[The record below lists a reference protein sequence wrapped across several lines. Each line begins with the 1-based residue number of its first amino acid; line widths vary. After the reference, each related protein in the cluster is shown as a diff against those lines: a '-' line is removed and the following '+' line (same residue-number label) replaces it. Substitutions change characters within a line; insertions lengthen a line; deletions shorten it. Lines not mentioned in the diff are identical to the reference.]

1 MTISGW
7 TERSKTYLTR
17 SFGLL
22 RHPINTIRYLMAQE
36 ETNGTLY
43 LLTTLAV
50 YITVMICVAPSFYDV
65 LITNAHH
72 AYSLP
77 GIMLFH
83 LYVLLL
89 PIICLFGY
97 VFWPVCCYIIWKT
110 LRLLGAKNSYKNL
123 VFGLSHFLIVLA
135 VFGTLLVL
143 TLFYRMFLT
152 ETMPSSFV
160 LYALNA
166 LSVLLFLIV
175 SWVGL
180 LAIHFVKV
188 TSSLSYIKTV
198 LGMGFSIACIDLLLL
213 VLVPKML

>member
-1 MTISGW
+1 MEHVRIPRCYG
-7 TERSKTYLTR
+7 R
-17 SFGLL
+17 L
-22 RHPINTIRYLMAQE
+22 RKFTCWSVAHLLMASSRFNR
-36 ETNGTLY
+36 TTCCAPLTAP
-43 LLTTLAV
+43 LLFMAKMNFLLIMMVNFIAV
-50 YITVMICVAPSFYDV
+50 FAINIWS
-65 LITNAHH
+65 
-72 AYSLP
+72 
-77 GIMLFH
+77 
-83 LYVLLL
+83 
-89 PIICLFGY
+89 ICL
-97 VFWPVCCYIIWKT
+97 T